1 MKTKENENNSTPKSD
16 LILKIH
22 NELLI
27 VSKAFDKMSNYFND
41 LTTFIELN
49 EDENITDIENKEKN
63 NLDGLKLIPSIKN
76 NNQNNESK
84 QLVKKSYHLRRLG
97 KRKLKRREIS
107 SKLYTVQTI
116 QNDQIKIGY
125 RIFCKYLKV
134 SMCFGP
140 YSDHEF
146 ALNLRKNLQTQL
158 KLFDEKAPN
167 IENLIKK
174 FLSEVKIRIDLLHPP
189 VRMVR
194 ISRNNK

>member
-1 MKTKENENNSTPKSD
+1 MKTKEYENNSTPKSE

-27 VSKAFDKMSNYFND
+27 VSKAFDKMTNYFND

-49 EDENITDIENKEKN
+49 EDENINDIENKEKN
-63 NLDGLKLIPSIKN
+63 NLEGLKLVPSIKN
-76 NNQNNESK
+76 NNQINETK
-84 QLVKKSYHLRRLG
+84 QLG

>member
-1 MKTKENENNSTPKSD
+1 
-16 LILKIH
+16 
-22 NELLI
+22 
-27 VSKAFDKMSNYFND
+27 
-41 LTTFIELN
+41 
-49 EDENITDIENKEKN
+49 
-63 NLDGLKLIPSIKN
+63 
-76 NNQNNESK
+76 
-84 QLVKKSYHLRRLG
+84 
-97 KRKLKRREIS
+97 
-107 SKLYTVQTI
+107 
-116 QNDQIKIGY
+116 
-125 RIFCKYLKV
+125 
-134 SMCFGP
+134 MCFGP